1 MLVVMGDAWT
11 TTCAG
16 LWYYCTTGCNYCSAV
31 TVPPPPPP
39 FLSPVISPPFL
50 HHFSHPSFLHHIST
64 ISPTTTT
71 TTTTRVF
78 PLKGKL
84 LNVRDA
90 SKKQLLGNAEVQNIM
105 KIMGLKLDTKYVN
118 SDDAW
123 WWYSWWYSCWNFHD
137 RPHYANTSSEH
148 GVALIVVLNVV
159 DV

>member
-1 MLVVMGDAWT
+1 MTFGPLRV
-11 TTCAG
+11 
-16 LWYYCTTGCNYCSAV
+16 LWYYYCSVLLGA
-31 TVPPPPPP
+31 TTALPLL
-39 FLSPVISPPFL
+39 FHHHFSHPPFL
-50 HHFSHPSFLHHIST
+50 HHFST
-64 ISPTTTT
+64 ISPTTT

-123 WWYSWWYSCWNFHD
+123 WWYSWWDCWWYSC
-137 RPHYANTSSEH
+137 
-148 GVALIVVLNVV
+148 VVLVRGTRGGTRAGTSTTDHTMQIQAWRTV
-159 DV
+159 

>member
-1 MLVVMGDAWT
+1 VQLLLCRYCST
-11 TTCAG
+11 TT
-16 LWYYCTTGCNYCSAV
+16 TT
-31 TVPPPPPP
+31 
-39 FLSPVISPPFL
+39 ISL
-50 HHFSHPSFLHHIST
+50 TRHFST
-64 ISPTTTT
+64 ISPTT

-123 WWYSWWYSCWNFHD
+123 WWYSWWYCWWYSWWYCWWYSCWNFHD
-137 RPHYANTSSEH
+137 RPYYANTSSAH

>member
-1 MLVVMGDAWT
+1 MTPGPLLVLGCGT
-11 TTCAG
+11 TTA
-16 LWYYCTTGCNYCSAV
+16 LYYWVLLLLCRYCFTT
-31 TVPPPPPP
+31 TT
-39 FLSPVISPPFL
+39 ISL
-50 HHFSHPSFLHHIST
+50 TRHFST
-64 ISPTTTT
+64 ISPTTT

-123 WWYSWWYSCWNFHD
+123 WWYSCWYSCWNFHD

-148 GVALIVVLNVV
+148 GVALIVVLNVL

>member
-1 MLVVMGDAWT
+1 MTFGPLRV
-11 TTCAG
+11 
-16 LWYYCTTGCNYCSAV
+16 LWYYYCSVLLGA
-31 TVPPPPPP
+31 TTALPLL
-39 FLSPVISPPFL
+39 FHHH

-64 ISPTTTT
+64 ISPT

-137 RPHYANTSSEH
+137 RPYYANTSSAH

>member
-1 MLVVMGDAWT
+1 MTPGPLLVLGCGT
-11 TTCAG
+11 TTA
-16 LWYYCTTGCNYCSAV
+16 LYYWVLLLLCRYCFTT
-31 TVPPPPPP
+31 TT
-39 FLSPVISPPFL
+39 ISL
-50 HHFSHPSFLHHIST
+50 TRHFST
-64 ISPTTTT
+64 ISPTT

-123 WWYSWWYSCWNFHD
+123 WWYSCWYSCWNFHD

-148 GVALIVVLNVV
+148 GVALIVVLNVL